1 MNSLYFCIPSNP
13 SLSCLVLSPTYLLPL
28 SAVLQPLSLRSNTLP
43 SISPIL
49 FRPHPPFYLTSVL
62 SPLPPLPSSLPSVL
76 CALSTHSR
84 HVNAAASET
93 VTKGSTSPLLQFCKN
108 SMTPSYILLSSLPS
122 PFPRPSFALPS
133 PFPFS
138 PPSLTPLLIFS
149 SAL

>member
-13 SLSCLVLSPTYLLPL
+13 SLSCLVLSPPYLLPL
-28 SAVLQPLSLRSNTLP
+28 SAVLQPLSLRSNTLL

-49 FRPHPPFYLTSVL
+49 FHSHPPFYLTSVL
-62 SPLPPLPSSLPSVL
+62 SPPLSSLPSVL
-76 CALSTHSR
+76 YALLPHSR
-84 HVNAAASET
+84 HVNATASEA

-133 PFPFS
+133 PFP
-138 PPSLTPLLIFS
+138 PPSPSLPLPSPLC
-149 SAL
+149 